1 MKMSLEAKEE
11 GLSIRPV
18 VAPRPI
24 GLLLGLKGSQ
34 NPFSGTD
41 TFKKLK
47 NLSHDERAVS
57 YTHLTLP
64 TILLV

>member
-24 GLLLGLKGSQ
+24 GLLFGLREVKIL
-34 NPFSGTD
+34 FLALIR
-41 TFKKLK
+41 LK
-47 NLSHDERAVS
+47 N
-57 YTHLTLP
+57 
-64 TILLV
+64 